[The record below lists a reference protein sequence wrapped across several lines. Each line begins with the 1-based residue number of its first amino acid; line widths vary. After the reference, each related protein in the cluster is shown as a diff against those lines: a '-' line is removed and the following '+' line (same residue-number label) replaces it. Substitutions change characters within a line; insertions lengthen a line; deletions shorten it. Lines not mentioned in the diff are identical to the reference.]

1 MRSAVLSPVAAL
13 WVAALSALLGP
24 DGDVPVVPPRTA
36 AARRRLT
43 LAALLAVTGP
53 ALLGAGL
60 AGGTWVAL
68 AWLSVILLGL
78 DLTLLVVSARHRAAR
93 RAGPPASP
101 GRSLVPPAPA
111 ERAPLP
117 ERLTASR

>member
-1 MRSAVLSPVAAL
+1 VRSAVLSPVAAL

-24 DGDVPVVPPRTA
+24 DGDVPVVPPSTP

-53 ALLGAGL
+53 ALLGAAL
-60 AGGTWVAL
+60 AGGAWVAL
-68 AWLSVILLGL
+68 AWLSTVLLGL
-78 DLTLLVVSARHRAAR
+78 DLALLVVSARRRARRVVPAARPLAPPAGGRAAR
-93 RAGPPASP
+93 
-101 GRSLVPPAPA
+101 V
-111 ERAPLP
+111 PLP